1 MTEQLR
7 EELYNYCAIMIP
19 HFQMKECIALERI
32 DINRCPL
39 QMADSN
45 LYYEMYDQV
54 SEYCEDNDIDMEEED
69 IDIEEIF
76 LPC

>member
-39 QMADSN
+39 QMADSS
-45 LYYEMYDQV
+45 LYNEMQDCIDD
-54 SEYCEDNDIDMEEED
+54 YCLDNDIDQEEEE

-76 LPC
+76 LPS